1 MNKFR
6 GVKLASFSVALLLLV
21 GCSTTGTQA
30 LKNETSA
37 TISGK
42 IQEGKTTKG
51 DVYAVLGQPTT
62 MSFTD
67 SGLEILTYDYVR
79 YTPMARNFIPYNFFS
94 LGQKGKK
101 KQLVILLDKEGVVQ
115 KFEMHESDVETR
127 AGLLE

>member
-1 MNKFR
+1 MMR
-6 GVKLASFSVALLLLV
+6 AVRLAGVSVALVLVV

-30 LKNETSA
+30 LKDETSA

-42 IQEGKTTKG
+42 IQEGKTTK
-51 DVYAVLGQPTT
+51 DEIYTVLGQPTGV
-62 MSFTD
+62 SFTD

-101 KQLVILLDKEGVVQ
+101 KQLVILFDAKGVVQ
-115 KFEMHESDVETR
+115 KFTMNESNVENR
-127 AGLLE
+127 AGLME